1 MTPIIVSVVAIGV
14 VLAVM
19 IFRLARGMDA
29 LRRDVAR
36 DFTDLRERMARIEG
50 LFAGFVRREGADA
63 RSR

>member
-36 DFTDLRERMARIEG
+36 DFTDLRERMARIEE